1 MTRSSALALVCLLA
15 ACAKEPLLSPDLPG
29 PTESEPVPTAS
40 PEAAAVPEGAIV
52 RAELEAVLREGP
64 AWLLSRIQME
74 ELLADGKFQGW
85 RLRELPI
92 EWSRVDLRA
101 GDVVTRI
108 NTMPI
113 ESPTD
118 FWSAWTTLSVASE
131 VKVDFLR
138 DGAAKEVRIPIV
150 GQADPAAAARLEK
163 AAPPAPSPR
172 DKRFETVTI
181 AGDGSAYG
189 D

>member
-1 MTRSSALALVCLLA
+1 MTRSAAFAFVCLLA

-29 PTESEPVPTAS
+29 PGDAEPAPTATA
-40 PEAAAVPEGAIV
+40 EAAVVSEGAID
-52 RAELEAVLREGP
+52 RADLESVLREGP
-64 AWLLSRIQME
+64 AWLLARIQLE
-74 ELLADGKFQGW
+74 EVLANEKFQGW

-108 NTMPI
+108 NTLPV

-138 DGAAKEVRIPIV
+138 DGAPKEVRIPIA
-150 GQADPAAAARLEK
+150 GQADPASAARLEK
-163 AAPPAPSPR
+163 ATPPAPAPR

-189 D
+189 P